1 MLVFLFTDIENS
13 TGLWEDYYQEMAR
26 ALPHHNAILEACI
39 QEHGGHVVKQMG
51 DGIFAVFSGGDPM
64 TGALHIQRQIGETNW
79 GSVGELRVR
88 IAINAGE
95 AFQQEGDYFGPAV
108 NRTAR
113 LVDIGWGG
121 QTLLTPEVLDV
132 CPFPSSAR
140 LQDLGVHLL
149 RDLSHPV
156 QIYGLVHPALGQ
168 QEFPP
173 LRSLSSMHPQT
184 LAEALHTAQE
194 FDVVPLALY
203 TLVGV
208 ARLMAYKGDKERAA
222 ELLGLVTSHP
232 VSSDFAKN
240 KAWEVVT
247 ELETELPPDVFA
259 EAQQRGA
266 SYDLNLLI
274 NEILLDIG

>member
-1 MLVFLFTDIENS
+1 
-13 TGLWEDYYQEMAR
+13 
-26 ALPHHNAILEACI
+26 
-39 QEHGGHVVKQMG
+39 
-51 DGIFAVFSGGDPM
+51 
-64 TGALHIQRQIGETNW
+64 
-79 GSVGELRVR
+79 
-88 IAINAGE
+88 
-95 AFQQEGDYFGPAV
+95 
-108 NRTAR
+108 
-113 LVDIGWGG
+113 
-121 QTLLTPEVLDV
+121 
-132 CPFPSSAR
+132 
-140 LQDLGVHLL
+140 
-149 RDLSHPV
+149 
-156 QIYGLVHPALGQ
+156 
-168 QEFPP
+168 
-173 LRSLSSMHPQT
+173 MHPQT

-240 KAWEVVT
+240 KAWEVVS
-247 ELETELPPDVFA
+247 ELEAELPPEVFA